1 MCTRVHACAHVRMR
15 VNTRARVHGCAT
27 PQLQAGS
34 LPVPWHAQGIGAS
47 RRQTGTRGRA
57 GTTVAFARVATCSH
71 VPLSP
76 PLWVLGG
83 YRGVSPCECRAG
95 CDALVFVTPQAQR
108 GRPRPVPWRGVAR
121 GRPSAWGPSSR
132 GCWSVGPSAASSL
145 AGPPWSSSSRT
156 WATSRTCASPPLPPA
171 PTGPCCPVGSPSR
184 GHRWPRATSLRW
196 RGLAF
201 VLPRVLHVPVSWG
214 AAGPCPRGAGGP
226 RCHMSP
232 LPGALWCPRF
242 PLSLSLGPHALLCPM
257 SPLLGDP

>member
-1 MCTRVHACAHVRMR
+1 MRTRAHACEH
-15 VNTRARVHGCAT
+15 TCTCAWVCNA
-27 PQLQAGS
+27 PA
-34 LPVPWHAQGIGAS
+34 AS
-47 RRQTGTRGRA
+47 RVLACALACAGDRCQPPADGDKGRA

-76 PLWVLGG
+76 QLWVLGG
-83 YRGVSPCECRAG
+83 CRGVSPCECQAG

-121 GRPSAWGPSSR
+121 GWPSAWGPSSR

-156 WATSRTCASPPLPPA
+156 WATSRTCASPPPPPA
-171 PTGPCCPVGSPSR
+171 PTGPCCPVGSPSP
-184 GHRWPRATSLRW
+184 GHRWPQATSLRW

-232 LPGALWCPRF
+232 LPGALWCSRF
-242 PLSLSLGPHALLCPM
+242 PLSLSLGPHCPHALWCPM
-257 SPLLGDP
+257 SPLLGDL